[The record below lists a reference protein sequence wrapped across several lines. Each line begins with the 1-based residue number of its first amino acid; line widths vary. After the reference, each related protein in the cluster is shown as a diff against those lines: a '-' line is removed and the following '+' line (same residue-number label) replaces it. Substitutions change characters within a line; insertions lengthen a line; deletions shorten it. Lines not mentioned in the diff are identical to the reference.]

1 MSLIIHNNYGNI
13 THIEKSIVT
22 VNPNG
27 QVVTE
32 GKLRPAEESEVV
44 QVEDIPSSISSELN
58 SDNPIDAGIRA
69 VHEANV
75 CNQADWAVV
84 VKIMEEKGE
93 IQKGAYSA
101 DADRIN
107 RVCGLKVTNA
117 NSLSRSPIF
126 TKITGEYPNWSV
138 RPSEQNRETA
148 GKLQTYLQIG
158 KIFTDALND

>member
-32 GKLRPAEESEVV
+32 GKLHPAEDAELV
-44 QVEDIPSSISSELN
+44 QDEYDGFE
-58 SDNPIDAGIRA
+58 AGIRA
-69 VHEANV
+69 VYEANV

-93 IQKGAYSA
+93 IQKSAFSA
-101 DADRIN
+101 DAEYIN
-107 RVCGLKVTNA
+107 RICGKKVTTA

-138 RPSEQNRETA
+138 RQSEQNRETA

-158 KIFTDALND
+158 KIFTDALTD

>member
-1 MSLIIHNNYGNI
+1 MSLSIQNNYGNI

-32 GKLRPAEESEVV
+32 GKLRPAEDAELV
-44 QVEDIPSSISSELN
+44 QEEYDGIE
-58 SDNPIDAGIRA
+58 AGIRA
-69 VHEANV
+69 VYKANI
-75 CNQADWAVV
+75 CNKADWAAV
-84 VKIMEEKGE
+84 VKILEEKGE
-93 IQKGAYSA
+93 LQKNAYKA
-101 DADRIN
+101 DAKYIN
-107 RVCGLKVTNA
+107 RICGKEVTTANA
-117 NSLSRSPIF
+117 LSRSLIF

-158 KIFTDALND
+158 KIFTSALTD

>member
-1 MSLIIHNNYGNI
+1 MSLSIQNNYGNI

-32 GKLRPAEESEVV
+32 GKLHPAEDAELV
-44 QVEDIPSSISSELN
+44 QEEYDGIE
-58 SDNPIDAGIRA
+58 AGIRA
-69 VHEANV
+69 VYEANV

-93 IQKGAYSA
+93 IQKSAFSA
-101 DADRIN
+101 DAEYIN
-107 RVCGLKVTNA
+107 RICGKKVTTA

-138 RPSEQNRETA
+138 RQSEQNRETA

-158 KIFTDALND
+158 QIFTDHLSQ